1 MKIKPFSWFLN
12 PLRDFSFRVITNKV
26 MVFKSYLRVASGVFC
41 MNVGFQ
47 FCTFKIVGGRVHSSM
62 LFYKQPFSWFLN
74 PSCDLPVEWL
84 PPIITFWI
92 LCYGQHLWCKWWM
105 YQKEVYFMC
114 KNTYLNKSILCSMN
128 LNPSRDFASRVT
140 SHPLNFLNFVLWT
153 VFVV

>member
-1 MKIKPFSWFLN
+1 MKYTWCGKTIKILKIQPFSWFLN
-12 PLRDFSFRVITNKV
+12 PLRDFTFRVITNKV
-26 MVFKSYLRVASGVFC
+26 MVLKSYLRVASGVFC

-105 YQKEVYFMC
+105 YQKEVYFMQKYFSQQKYFMLYEFEPFSWFC
-114 KNTYLNKSILCSMN
+114 L
-128 LNPSRDFASRVT
+128 
-140 SHPLNFLNFVLWT
+140 
-153 VFVV
+153 